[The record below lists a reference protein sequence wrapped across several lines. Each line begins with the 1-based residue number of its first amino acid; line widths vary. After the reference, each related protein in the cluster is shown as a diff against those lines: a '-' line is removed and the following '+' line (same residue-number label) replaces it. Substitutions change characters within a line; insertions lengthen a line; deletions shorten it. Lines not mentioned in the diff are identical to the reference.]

1 MNRPFHLR
9 ECSCPALSY
18 ADILDQFLFGID
30 TDTSAAMNEDTSTH
44 VNMPAV
50 EPSPELT
57 IDTFDELILKLSFAI
72 LQLVQ
77 NIEDGDEAQLHS
89 AVTDAQQKI
98 RDHYIATSEMKNIA
112 ALHEIAKENPGVVHQ
127 RLLVAMEGHKAEAD
141 GLRLSLHERSESLI
155 EAIRQ
160 GDEVTET
167 KNAFVRS
174 LANEKRQRGEENVQ
188 LKAFKTEVDRLN
200 AEALHATAYNAFT
213 VGKMEQAL
221 KDADAAITYKKT
233 ILKTLERADRD
244 RAEARAERDVA
255 REERKEAV
263 RDKWI
268 ILRRLEELENQKVV
282 YEQSS
287 VAVERQLLAVEK
299 PQVVLPKQHVVDEEE
314 AEKAKARRVAF
325 EVLSSK
331 YNERKRKGPSGEE
344 ISRIPTT

>member
-1 MNRPFHLR
+1 
-9 ECSCPALSY
+9 
-18 ADILDQFLFGID
+18 
-30 TDTSAAMNEDTSTH
+30 
-44 VNMPAV
+44 MPAA

-57 IDTFDELILKLSFAI
+57 IDTFDELILILSFAI

-77 NIEDGDEAQLHS
+77 NIKDGDEAQLHS

-98 RDHYIATSEMKNIA
+98 RDHYIAVSGMKNIA
-112 ALHEIAKENPGVVHQ
+112 AINEIANEKPGAMHQ

-141 GLRLSLHERSESLI
+141 GLRLSLHERSESLG

-160 GDEVTET
+160 RDEVTET

-221 KDADAAITYKKT
+221 KDADAAIAYKKT
-233 ILKTLERADRD
+233 ILKTLEKADRD
-244 RAEARAERDVA
+244 RSEAKAERDGARAERDVA
-255 REERKEAV
+255 REERREAV

-268 ILRRLEELENQKVV
+268 FLRRLKELENQQVV
-282 YEQSS
+282 YEESS
-287 VAVERQLLAVEK
+287 FAVERQLLAVEK
-299 PQVVLPKQHVVDEEE
+299 PQVVLSKQHVANEEE

-325 EVLSSK
+325 EVLSLK
-331 YNERKRKGPSGEE
+331 YNKKKRKGPSGEE
-344 ISRIPTT
+344 ILRIPTP